1 MAAPLANNTLMN
13 LRPYQSA
20 ASNAIFQEWQT
31 VNATLAVMATG
42 LGKTVLAADLARRMF
57 PRRTLFLAHR
67 RELIHQA
74 ADKITRATGLRCEIE
89 MGDLR
94 AAEHSLF
101 SRAPVI
107 VSSIQTQC
115 AGGDGGGRMAK
126 FDPARFGCVILD
138 ECHHATSSQW
148 QRVINYFRTN
158 PNLKIC
164 GITATPDR
172 ADEAALGQVF
182 QSVAFEYEILD
193 GIKDG
198 WLVPVSQQLVH
209 VAGLDFSGIRTTAG
223 DLNGGDLASVMEA
236 EKIMQQVAS
245 SSIEIIG
252 SKRAL
257 AFTQSVKQAEM
268 LAEIF
273 NRNRAGSAAWICGK
287 TPHDKRKIILS
298 DYAHGRVQIL
308 CNCGITTEGWDDPA
322 NDMQGVQVCIMAKPT
337 KSRSLYTQMA
347 GRVIRPLP
355 NTVDGFDLVE
365 DRKLSVASSAKPSC
379 LVVDFVGN
387 SGRHKLMTTAD
398 ILGGKVSDE
407 AVEIAVRNAK
417 KTGKPVNMTEALDEA
432 EEELQRREQ
441 ARLADA
447 ARRAR
452 LVAKARFT
460 TQDVNPFD
468 VLELQ
473 PVKARGW
480 DNGQRLSEKCRA
492 MLQKH
497 RGVNPDSIPYAQ
509 AMQLVREQIR
519 RWDHKLCSFKQAKV
533 LKKYGYSIEVT
544 FEQASA
550 TIDALAKNQWKKPAP
565 ETLAA

>member
-1 MAAPLANNTLMN
+1 MI

-20 ASNAIFQEWQT
+20 ASEAIYTEWQT
-31 VNATLAVMATG
+31 VNSTLAVMATG

-89 MGDLR
+89 MGELQ

-126 FDPARFGCVILD
+126 FDPARFGALILD

-158 PNLKIC
+158 PDLKVC

-172 ADEAALGQVF
+172 ADEAALGQIF
-182 QSVAFEYEILD
+182 QTVAFEYEILD
-193 GIKDG
+193 GINDG
-198 WLVPVSQQLVH
+198 WLVPVQQQMVH

-223 DLNGGDLASVMEA
+223 DLNGGDLAAVMEA
-236 EKIMQQVAS
+236 EKNMQQVAS
-245 SSIEIIG
+245 ASVEIIG
-252 SKRAL
+252 AKRAL
-257 AFTQSVKQAEM
+257 AFTQSVRQAEM
-268 LAEIF
+268 LSEIF

-287 TPHDKRKIILS
+287 TPHDKRRQILS
-298 DYAHGRVQIL
+298 DYSHGRIQIL

-322 NDMQGVQVCIMAKPT
+322 NDLQGVQVCIMAKPT

-355 NTVDGFDLVE
+355 NTVDGFDLVA
-365 DRKLSVASSAKPSC
+365 DRKLSIASSAKPNC

-407 AVEIAVRNAK
+407 AVEHAVAWAK
-417 KTGKPVNMTEALDEA
+417 KAGKPVNMTEALDEA
-432 EEELQRREQ
+432 EAELQRQREQ
-441 ARLADA
+441 ARLDEA

-452 LVAKARFT
+452 LVASARFT
-460 TQDVNPFD
+460 TQSVDPFD
-468 VLELQ
+468 VLAIE

-480 DNGQRLSEKCRA
+480 DTKGNVSAKLRNL
-492 MLQKH
+492 LQKH
-497 RGVNPDSIPYAQ
+497 MGLDPDQFTQRQ
-509 AMQLVREQIR
+509 AVVLAREQFR
-519 RWDHKLCSFKQAKV
+519 RWDNKLCSFKQAKV
-533 LKKYGYSIEVT
+533 LRKYGYPTEVS
-544 FEQASA
+544 FADASA
-550 TIDALAKNQWKKPAP
+550 TIDQLAKNGWHKPA
-565 ETLAA
+565 EVAA